1 MRGLLITALTA
12 CLAVFVFSAPKP
24 ASALPAQAA
33 VNYSHTNADLVEVKK
48 KYKYNKKYRYG
59 RYYRGPRYGY
69 RPYRYYR
76 GPRYG
81 YYGYRP
87 YYGYGY
93 GYRPYWRRGGVSI
106 WW

>member
-12 CLAVFVFSAPKP
+12 CLAVFVFAAPKP

-33 VNYSHTNADLVEVKK
+33 VNYAHTNADLVEVKK
-48 KYKYNKKYRYG
+48 KYKYHKKHRYG
-59 RYYRGPRYGY
+59 RYYRGPHY

-76 GPRYG
+76 GPRYRYG
-81 YYGYRP
+81 YGYRP
-87 YYGYGY
+87 YYGY

>member
-1 MRGLLITALTA
+1 MRGFLITALVA
-12 CLAVFVFSAPKP
+12 CLSVFVFAAPKQ

-48 KYKYNKKYRYG
+48 KYKYKKNYKHH
-59 RYYRGPRYGY
+59 RYYRGPHY
-69 RPYRYYR
+69 RGRYYGR
-76 GPRYG
+76 G
-81 YYGYRP
+81 YGYRP

-93 GYRPYWRRGGVSI
+93 RPYYRRRPGVTV